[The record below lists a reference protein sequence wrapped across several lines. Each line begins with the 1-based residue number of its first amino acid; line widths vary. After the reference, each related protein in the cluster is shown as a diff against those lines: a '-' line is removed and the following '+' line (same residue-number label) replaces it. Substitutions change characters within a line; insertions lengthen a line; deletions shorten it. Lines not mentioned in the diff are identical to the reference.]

1 MPKATTSTKPQ
12 RFELSSCPGGF
23 VELKRMTHGQRLHRQ
38 DISMNIMATQDQR
51 SRTAEMN
58 IAPTQTRVAQ
68 YEFQVC
74 IVSHNL
80 EKDDEG
86 TLFNFDSP
94 ADFAALD
101 PRIGEEIS
109 SYIETLHDWQ
119 ASLPNSESRSIVPS
133 TVVID
138 HSTDQSTRTTPESQH
153 KQ

>member
-1 MPKATTSTKPQ
+1 
-12 RFELSSCPGGF
+12 
-23 VELKRMTHGQRLHRQ
+23 
-38 DISMNIMATQDQR
+38 MNIMATQDGR

-80 EKDDEG
+80 EKEDG
-86 TLFNFDSP
+86 ALFNFDSP

-119 ASLPNSESRSIVPS
+119 ANLPNSESRSTVQS
-133 TVVID
+133 TVVTD
-138 HSTDQSTRTTPESQH
+138 HSTDQSTQTTHELQR

>member
-1 MPKATTSTKPQ
+1 
-12 RFELSSCPGGF
+12 
-23 VELKRMTHGQRLHRQ
+23 MTHGQRLHRQ
-38 DISMNIMATQDQR
+38 DISMNIMATQDGR

-80 EKDDEG
+80 EKEDG
-86 TLFNFDSP
+86 ALFNFDSP

-119 ASLPNSESRSIVPS
+119 ANLPNSESRSTVQS
-133 TVVID
+133 TVVTD
-138 HSTDQSTRTTPESQH
+138 HSTDQSTQTTHELQR